1 MTLAMTLDMTLDM
14 TGEAPETAQE
24 PSRKRLSA
32 EWVVS
37 LWEWLED
44 DPYEITAPREG

>member
-1 MTLAMTLDMTLDM
+1 MTLAMTLAM

-24 PSRKRLSA
+24 PSKRRKRLSA